1 MDSSGPREDMDL
13 VTVST
18 SSAKDV
24 IWIVVRGEVDLSNR
38 QQLRTGLAA
47 IDLGRAS
54 LVYLDL
60 RLLRFCDSAGC
71 RILVRFEKQAAV
83 AGHDVRIHRAPPI
96 VRKVMSIVSERTFG

>member
-1 MDSSGPREDMDL
+1 MDSPGPREDMDL

-38 QQLRTGLAA
+38 EQLRSGLAA

-60 RLLRFCDSAGC
+60 RLLSFCDSAGC
-71 RILVRFEKQAAV
+71 RILLRFEKQATA
-83 AGHDVRIHRAPPI
+83 AGYDVRIHRARTI
-96 VRKVMSIVSERTFG
+96 VRKIMSLVRDPASG